1 MAQDIVSINSSEW
14 SEWKETLVNYPTL
27 MVEVMEMMM
36 MMPKRKISDADD
48 SIIGKKKAR
57 PNRSE
62 ALNKPFLSKL
72 KILFTI

>member
-1 MAQDIVSINSSEW
+1 MAQDIVSINS

-27 MVEVMEMMM
+27 MVEVMEM

-62 ALNKPFLSKL
+62 TLNKPFLSKL
-72 KILFTI
+72 KILFTIKSLRR